1 MNFLLG
7 MFVNAQQDFKE
18 EAIRRKVEEEV
29 LQKADLDQELR
40 NKVEGE
46 LGRMRRHTYMLIFV
60 LSLVSVA
67 IVSVLHHYYHDDKE
81 SEAFIKNEFMYLVA
95 FGVLVSG
102 IFAGLM
108 VHWLA
113 NHTIKH
119 LHEYKLQSTSYGV
132 LMRDI
137 VNFGWSVSPQLAF
150 IVQDTDKAAL
160 HIVERVGSLAQTAH
174 KLVEYLNKAQLGSND
189 MEQTMSARSES
200 TSQVVE
206 RLSDRMHSDQEKIH
220 MLMES
225 LHAMIGKVGVITEI
239 AAKTN
244 MLALNAA
251 IEAARAGESGRGFA
265 VVAAEVRSLA
275 KGTAAVAKEIGA
287 TMEDARKILG
297 ESSGHEHRK
306 NAASDLLAAQEVLG
320 TVRRVAEGYAD
331 MQQFYK
337 TLMSVMMEYNTSL
350 AKDLADVL
358 GDVQFQD
365 VVRQTIERMEDVTGK
380 HISLMEEMAEMIE
393 QGDWSHAHM
402 DAIHEQFEQLQ
413 QEYTQEERVHQ
424 HVDVDGNYERFNTT
438 ADADAGGGGGGT
450 SGASDGGGPRIEL
463 F

>member
-1 MNFLLG
+1 MHSQFNQVCGVGNLHLLHQSDLVG
-7 MFVNAQQDFKE
+7 ADGLDAQAKVCGDFANTLAAAQQGHHFSLSPGQGRIPGVMVFALRFDDDG
-18 EAIRRKVEEEV
+18 RNQVGVEKATPLASV
-29 LQKADLDQELR
+29 VDSLLQHFNRTGLGNIAHGTTLKRGADDLWVVVHRHDNDTHGGHDEHHVRDEL
-40 NKVEGE
+40 N
-46 LGRMRRHTYMLIFV
+46 
-60 LSLVSVA
+60 
-67 IVSVLHHYYHDDKE
+67 
-81 SEAFIKNEFMYLVA
+81 
-95 FGVLVSG
+95 
-102 IFAGLM
+102 
-108 VHWLA
+108 
-113 NHTIKH
+113 
-119 LHEYKLQSTSYGV
+119 
-132 LMRDI
+132 
-137 VNFGWSVSPQLAF
+137 
-150 IVQDTDKAAL
+150 AL
-160 HIVERVGSLAQTAH
+160 HQAVGTQI
-174 KLVEYLNKAQLGSND
+174 
-189 MEQTMSARSES
+189 
-200 TSQVVE
+200 QVQQQNIE
-206 RLSDRMHSDQEKIH
+206 L
-220 MLMES
+220 
-225 LHAMIGKVGVITEI
+225 MIGKVGVITEI

-251 IEAARAGESGRGFA
+251 IEAARAGEAGRGFA

-275 KGTAAVAKEIGA
+275 KGTATVAKEIGA

-297 ESSGHEHRK
+297 ESSGHEHKK
-306 NAASDLLAAQEVLG
+306 NAATDLLAAQEVLG

-438 ADADAGGGGGGT
+438 ADAGGGGGGT

>member
-1 MNFLLG
+1 

-29 LQKADLDQELR
+29 LGKEDLDQELR
-40 NKVEGE
+40 HRIESE
-46 LGRMRRHTYMLIFV
+46 LARMRRHTYALIFV

-67 IVSVLHHYYHDDKE
+67 FVSVVHHYYHNDTE
-81 SEAFIKNEFMYLVA
+81 SAAFIKNEFMYLVG
-95 FGVLVSG
+95 FGILVSG
-102 IFAGLM
+102 AFTGLI

-119 LHEYKLQSTSYGV
+119 LTEYKLQSVRYGLLV
-132 LMRDI
+132 RDI

-150 IVQDTDKAAL
+150 IVQDTDQAAL
-160 HIVERVGSLAQTAH
+160 HIVERVGSLAKTAH
-174 KLVEYLNKAQLGSND
+174 KLVDYLNNAQLGSND
-189 MEQTMSARSES
+189 MEQAMSARSES

-206 RLSDRMHSDQEKIH
+206 RLSERMHTDQEKIH

-251 IEAARAGESGRGFA
+251 IEAARAGEAGRGFA

-275 KGTAAVAKEIGA
+275 KGTATVAKEIGA

-297 ESSGHEHRK
+297 ESSGHEHKK
-306 NAASDLLAAQEVLG
+306 NAATDLLAAQEVLG

-365 VVRQTIERMEDVTGK
+365 VVRQTIERMENVTGK
-380 HISLMEEMAEMIE
+380 HIALMEEMAEMIE

-402 DAIHEQFEQLQ
+402 DTIHEQFEQLQ

-424 HVDVDGNYERFNTT
+424 HVDADGNYERFNATSP
-438 ADADAGGGGGGT
+438 DAAGGSSAG
-450 SGASDGGGPRIEL
+450 SASDSSGPRIEL

>member
-18 EAIRRKVEEEV
+18 DAIRRKVEEEV
-29 LQKADLDQELR
+29 LGKEDLDQELR
-40 NKVEGE
+40 HKVEFE
-46 LGRMRRHTYMLIFV
+46 LTRMRRHTHVLISV
-60 LSLVSVA
+60 LSLVSIA
-67 IVSVLHHYYHDDKE
+67 FVSVLYYFHDSTSALLE
-81 SEAFIKNEFMYLVA
+81 SDFIYLVA
-95 FGVLVSG
+95 FGIFASG
-102 IFAGLM
+102 GFAGLV

-119 LHEYKLQSTSYGV
+119 LHEYKLQSVSYGV
-132 LMRDI
+132 LMRDL

-150 IVQDTDKAAL
+150 IVQDTDQAAQ
-160 HIVERVGSLAQTAH
+160 HIVERVGSLAKTAH
-174 KLVEYLNKAQLGSND
+174 KLVDYLNNAQLGSSD
-189 MEQTMSARSES
+189 MEQNMSTQAAS
-200 TSQVVE
+200 TNQVVE
-206 RLSDRMHSDQEKIH
+206 RLSERMHSDQEKIH

-251 IEAARAGESGRGFA
+251 IEAARAGEAGRGFA

-275 KGTAAVAKEIGA
+275 KGTATVAKEIGA
-287 TMEDARKILG
+287 TMLDARKILG
-297 ESSGHEHRK
+297 DGSSHEHKK
-306 NAASDLLAAQEVLG
+306 NAATDLLAAQEVLG

-350 AKDLADVL
+350 ASDLADML

-365 VVRQTIERMEDVTGK
+365 VVRQTIERMENVTGK
-380 HISLMEEMAEMIE
+380 HIALMEEMAEMIE
-393 QGDWSHAHM
+393 QGDWKHTHM
-402 DAIHEQFEQLQ
+402 EAIHEQFEQLQ

-424 HVDVDGNYERFNTT
+424 HVDADGNFERFNAT
-438 ADADAGGGGGGT
+438 ADAPST
-450 SGASDGGGPRIEL
+450 SGASGGGGPRIEL

>member
-1 MNFLLG
+1 
-7 MFVNAQQDFKE
+7 MFVNTQQNLRE
-18 EAIRRKVEEEV
+18 EAIRHQVEEEV
-29 LQKADLDQELR
+29 LQKEDLDQELR
-40 NKVEGE
+40 RRVKRD
-46 LGRMRRHTYMLIFV
+46 LGRMRRHTCMLIFAQSLISIACV
-60 LSLVSVA
+60 LVV
-67 IVSVLHHYYHDDKE
+67 HYYYHSRSTLL
-81 SEAFIKNEFMYLVA
+81 SENEFMYVMA
-95 FGVLVSG
+95 SAIFVSG
-102 IFAGLM
+102 ILAGFA
-108 VHWLA
+108 VQWLA
-113 NHTIKH
+113 NHTIEH
-119 LHEYKLQSTSYGV
+119 LQEYKLQSVSYGV

-174 KLVEYLNKAQLGSND
+174 KLVDYLNKAQLGSND

-251 IEAARAGESGRGFA
+251 IEAARAGEAGRGFA

-297 ESSGHEHRK
+297 ESSGHEHQK

-320 TVRRVAEGYAD
+320 TVRKVAEGYAD

-350 AKDLADVL
+350 ARDLADVL

-365 VVRQTIERMEDVTGK
+365 VVRQTIERMEYVTGK
-380 HISLMEEMAEMIE
+380 HIVLMEEMAEMIE
-393 QGDWSHAHM
+393 KGDWSHAHM

-413 QEYTQEERVHQ
+413 EEYLQEERVHQ
-424 HVDVDGNYERFNTT
+424 HVDAEGNYERFNAAPSGAGA
-438 ADADAGGGGGGT
+438 ADGGGGGT
-450 SGASDGGGPRIEL
+450 SNAPDGGPRIEL